1 MVKHTAV
8 VEWSNGSAD
17 FTNGR
22 YSRAHTW
29 TFDGGAAVHAS
40 SSPHSVPLP
49 FSDPAG
55 VDPEEALVAAA
66 SSCHM
71 LWFLS
76 IAAGE
81 GFDVTHYRD
90 AAEGHMGRNVRGQV
104 AVVRIALNPTI
115 TFQGRRAEPAELHAL
130 HEAAHDKCFVAASL
144 TAEVVVAA
152 GPDAG

>member
-1 MVKHTAV
+1 MATHTAV
-8 VEWSNGSAD
+8 VEWANSGAG
-17 FTNGR
+17 FVKGR
-22 YSRAHTW
+22 YSRAHRW
-29 TFDGGAAVHAS
+29 AFDGGAVMHAS

-76 IAAGE
+76 LAARK

-90 AAEGHMGRNVRGQV
+90 AAEGHMGRNARGQV
-104 AVVRIALNPTI
+104 AMVRIVLNPAI
-115 TFQGRRAEPAELHAL
+115 TCEGRRPDPAELRAL
-130 HEAAHDKCFVAASL
+130 HEAAHDKCFIAASL
-144 TAEVVVAA
+144 TAEVVVA
-152 GPDAG
+152 GTDAD

>member
-1 MVKHTAV
+1 MAKHTAV
-8 VEWSNGSAD
+8 IEWANGGGD
-17 FTNGR
+17 FVKGR

-29 TFDGGAAVHAS
+29 TFDGGAVVRAS
-40 SSPHSVPLP
+40 SSPDVVPLP

-76 IAAGE
+76 LAAGK
-81 GFDVTHYRD
+81 GFDIAHYRD
-90 AAEGHMGRNVRGQV
+90 AAVGHMGRNARG
-104 AVVRIALNPTI
+104 RIAMVRVVLRPAI
-115 TFQGRRAEPAELHAL
+115 TFQGRQPEPAELRGL

-144 TAEVVVAA
+144 LAEVVVA
-152 GPDAG
+152 GPDAS

>member
-1 MVKHTAV
+1 MTTHTAV
-8 VEWSNGSAD
+8 IDWANSGGD
-17 FTNGR
+17 FGKGR

-29 TFDGGAAVHAS
+29 TFDGGAVVRAS
-40 SSPHSVPLP
+40 SSPENVPLP

-71 LWFLS
+71 LWFL
-76 IAAGE
+76 ILAAAK
-81 GFDVTHYRD
+81 GFEVKRYRD
-90 AAEGHMGRNVRGQV
+90 AAEGHMGRNARGQV
-104 AVVRIALNPTI
+104 AVVRIVLNPTI
-115 TFQGRRAEPAELHAL
+115 EFQDASPSPAELHAL

-144 TAEVVVAA
+144 TAEIVVA